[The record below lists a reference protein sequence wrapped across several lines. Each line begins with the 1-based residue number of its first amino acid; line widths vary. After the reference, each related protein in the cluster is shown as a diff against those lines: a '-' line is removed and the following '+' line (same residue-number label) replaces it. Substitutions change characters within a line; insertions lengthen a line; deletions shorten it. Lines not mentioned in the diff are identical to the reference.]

1 MTDHLA
7 LQARQDKLD
16 AEEHQENADKEQGPV
31 MDWFVGDEV
40 AGYHNID
47 IDQNADKKR
56 PEAQGAEESQG
67 GTKES
72 SEEEDVEQV
81 YQAACEAPCPEF

>member
-1 MTDHLA
+1 
-7 LQARQDKLD
+7 
-16 AEEHQENADKEQGPV
+16 

-47 IDQNADKKR
+47 IDQYANNKR

-67 GTKES
+67 SAQEGSK
-72 SEEEDVEQV
+72 EEDIEQV
-81 YQAACEAPCPEF
+81 YQASREAPCPEF